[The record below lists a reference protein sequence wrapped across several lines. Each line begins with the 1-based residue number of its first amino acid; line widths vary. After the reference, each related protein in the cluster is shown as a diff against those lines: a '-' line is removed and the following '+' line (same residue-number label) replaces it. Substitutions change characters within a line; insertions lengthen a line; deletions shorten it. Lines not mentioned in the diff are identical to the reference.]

1 LAAQLSVGQQ
11 QRVACARA
19 LAGRPEL
26 VIADEPTSALDEG
39 TRDRFVDALLSSCR
53 EAGSALVL
61 VSHDARLAGHF
72 ARQIDLPALN
82 RAAAAGGPR

>member
-1 LAAQLSVGQQ
+1 VTKHLFLISLAITTQSWCHWPGISCLEQLN
-11 QRVACARA
+11 R
-19 LAGRPEL
+19 
-26 VIADEPTSALDEG
+26 T
-39 TRDRFVDALLSSCR
+39 

-82 RAAAAGGPR
+82 RAAAPGGPR